1 MLIDTHAHLTMQ
13 QFNDLPEVLKRARDS
28 RVNTIINASFD
39 MDSSIGSID
48 MAEKYGNIFASV
60 GIHPHHADAVDE
72 KTIEELG
79 ALCGNKRVV
88 AIGETGLDYFEN
100 PVPKDVQKRAF
111 SMHIQLA
118 IEKGLPLI
126 LHGRDADDDM
136 LDILKKGSADRG
148 VFHCFSGDADYAKR
162 VLDAGFMLSFTGII
176 TFKNADK
183 AREALKATPLD
194 KIMIE
199 TDCPY
204 LAPQIY
210 RGKRNEPSYIRFVAE
225 KMAEIKGLSIEEVEE
240 ATSSNAMLFFGLP
253 EA

>member
-13 QFNDLPEVLKRARDS
+13 QFNDLPEVLKRAHDC
-28 RVNTIINASFD
+28 RVGTIINASFD
-39 MDSSIGSID
+39 IDSSIGSIEL
-48 MAEKYGNIFASV
+48 AKKYGNIFASV
-60 GIHPHHADAVDE
+60 GIHPHHADTVDE
-72 KTIEELG
+72 KTIEELES
-79 ALCGNKRVV
+79 LSDNKKVV

-100 PVPKDVQKRAF
+100 PVPKDVQKKAF
-111 SMHIQLA
+111 SMHIKLA
-118 IEKGLPLI
+118 IKKGMPLI

-136 LDILKKGSADRG
+136 LEVLKRENAEKG
-148 VFHCFSGDADYAKR
+148 VFHCFSGDADYARR
-162 VLDAGFMLSFTGII
+162 VIDAGFMISFTGII

-183 AREALKATPLD
+183 AREALKTTPLD

-210 RGKRNEPSYIRFVAE
+210 RGKRNEPSYIKFVAE
-225 KMAEIKGLSIEEVEE
+225 KIAEIKRLSTEEVEE
-240 ATSSNAMLFFGLP
+240 ATSRNATLFFGLP